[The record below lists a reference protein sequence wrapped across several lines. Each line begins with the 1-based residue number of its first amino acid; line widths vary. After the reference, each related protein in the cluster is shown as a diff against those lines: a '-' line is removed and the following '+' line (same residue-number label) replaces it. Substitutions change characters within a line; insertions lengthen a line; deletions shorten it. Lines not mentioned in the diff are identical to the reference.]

1 MKILKKYNETMFVK
15 IKITKKNIKK
25 ETLNQII

>member
-1 MKILKKYNETMFVK
+1 MKILKKYNKNIFIK